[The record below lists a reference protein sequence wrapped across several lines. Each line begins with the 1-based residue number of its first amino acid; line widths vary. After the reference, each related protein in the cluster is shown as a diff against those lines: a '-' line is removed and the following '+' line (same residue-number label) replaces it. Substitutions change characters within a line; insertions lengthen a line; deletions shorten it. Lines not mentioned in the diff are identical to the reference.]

1 MIHHFI
7 RAALLAGFAF
17 MIVYLFNS
25 GQAVLYI
32 APRMELLVKLSA
44 LGLYAAA
51 VYQIFAA
58 LRSKSKAGS
67 SDHGTDCDCGHHHSK
82 SPFKGTVMYG
92 LFLLP
97 LLTIL
102 LVPTST
108 LGSAMAEKKGISFT
122 GSESVNRDAGA
133 AERSNSDGAPDVIE
147 QELDALFPYDEYT
160 VDHAKLGKKLYGE
173 ELIIVPE
180 KQFIETLTTL
190 DLYRDALA
198 GKEVEISGFVYRE
211 EEMGEDRIAVSRFA
225 MNCCSADALPYG
237 LVITWPKAE
246 QYNEDEWIKVK
257 GELTVIEYDGNSII
271 SLQASKIERIA
282 APSTPYVYPDF
293 EFGT

>member
-1 MIHHFI
+1 MSHHLF

-17 MIVYLFNS
+17 MIVYLFRS

-58 LRSKSKAGS
+58 IRTKVHRH
-67 SDHGTDCDCGHHHSK
+67 DENCECGHNHSK
-82 SPFKGTVMYG
+82 SPFKSTVMYA

-97 LLTIL
+97 LLTGF
-102 LVPTST
+102 LVPIST

-122 GSESVNRDAGA
+122 GSESISRTEARAPSIPSAA
-133 AERSNSDGAPDVIE
+133 AEPDLE
-147 QELDALFPYDEYT
+147 ALFPYDEYT

-173 ELIIVPE
+173 ERIIVPE

-190 DLYRDALA
+190 DLYRDALV

-211 EEMGEDRIAVSRFA
+211 EDMGEDRIAVSRFA

-237 LVITWPKAE
+237 LMITWPKAE
-246 QYNEDEWIKVK
+246 QYSEDEWITVRGK
-257 GELTVIEYDGNSII
+257 LTVIEYAGNPII
-271 SLQASKIERIA
+271 SLDATRIERIV

-293 EFGT
+293 EFGA